1 MINTLVEGIA
11 ATALIEVLR
20 LLLLLLLEVVVV
32 LVVLMLIASSSI
44 ADGITA
50 SWVFEEL
57 LGFELSP
64 LLTSSLS
71 VASLCTVVG
80 RLEDT
85 EKPSCAS

>member
-11 ATALIEVLR
+11 ATALIEELR
-20 LLLLLLLEVVVV
+20 LLLLEVVVV